1 MAVLRTFAIILVVA
15 GSCLFCLALIGTGW
29 AVWSAFNGAGWPA
42 GLPAWGWLAAA
53 VPGGV
58 MLAIAG
64 REALKRAENR

>member
-1 MAVLRTFAIILVVA
+1 MALLRTFAIILVVA

-29 AVWSAFNGAGWPA
+29 AIWSALNGAGWPA

-58 MLAIAG
+58 MLAVAG
-64 REALKRAENR
+64 REAMKRAENR

>member
-1 MAVLRTFAIILVVA
+1 MALLRTFAIILVVA
-15 GSCLFCLALIGTGW
+15 GSCLFCLALLGTGW
-29 AVWSAFNGAGWPA
+29 AIWSALSGAGWPA

-64 REALKRAENR
+64 REAMKWAENR

>member
-53 VPGGV
+53 VLGTS
-58 MLAIAG
+58 
-64 REALKRAENR
+64 